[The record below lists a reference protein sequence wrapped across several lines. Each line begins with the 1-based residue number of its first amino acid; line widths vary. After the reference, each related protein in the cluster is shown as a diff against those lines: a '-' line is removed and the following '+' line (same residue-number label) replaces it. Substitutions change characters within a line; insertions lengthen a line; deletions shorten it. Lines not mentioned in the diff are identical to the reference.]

1 MALSGASAVRSQLH
15 AAPRGVVEHR
25 AEHRA
30 EHRVEHRVE
39 HRRWL
44 TWGER
49 LTVWPSRRLVRV
61 GRRMANLTRG
71 EFVLLE
77 TLAREDGEPVSRA
90 ELVRAIRRGAT
101 ATTSRTVDTHIHTL
115 RRKLGDDS
123 RDPRL
128 IVTVSGV
135 GYALAV

>member
-1 MALSGASAVRSQLH
+1 VGASTLRSPLSIQ
-15 AAPRGVVEHR
+15 
-25 AEHRA
+25 
-30 EHRVEHRVE
+30 

-44 TWGER
+44 TWGEH
-49 LTVWPSRRLVRV
+49 LSVWPGRRQVRV
-61 GRRMANLTRG
+61 GRRVANLTRG

-77 TLAREDGEPVSRA
+77 TLAREDGEPVARA
-90 ELVRAIRRGAT
+90 DLVRAIRRGST
-101 ATTSRTVDTHIHTL
+101 APTSRTVDTHIHTL

>member
-1 MALSGASAVRSQLH
+1 VALSGATTVRSH
-15 AAPRGVVEHR
+15 VHAAAPR
-25 AEHRA
+25 A
-30 EHRVEHRVE
+30 VE

-44 TWGER
+44 SWGDH
-49 LTVWPSRRLVRV
+49 LSVWPGRRLVRV
-61 GRRMANLTRG
+61 GRRIANLTRG

-77 TLAREDGEPVSRA
+77 MLAREDGEPVSRA

-101 ATTSRTVDTHIHTL
+101 STSSRTVDTHIHTL

>member
-1 MALSGASAVRSQLH
+1 VSASGAPTVRSQLH
-15 AAPRGVVEHR
+15 AAARGVENQH
-25 AEHRA
+25 
-30 EHRVEHRVE
+30 
-39 HRRWL
+39 WL
-44 TWGER
+44 SWGGR
-49 LTVWPSRRLVRV
+49 LTVWPGRRLVRV
-61 GRRMANLTRG
+61 GRRIANLTRG

-77 TLAREDGEPVSRA
+77 TLAREEGEPVSRA
-90 ELVRAIRRGAT
+90 ELVRAIRRGRT
-101 ATTSRTVDTHIHTL
+101 SPTSRTVDTHIHTL

>member
-1 MALSGASAVRSQLH
+1 MALSGAATVRSPMHGAVREHS
-15 AAPRGVVEHR
+15 RGVPPRLDRKISRGADHS
-25 AEHRA
+25 
-30 EHRVEHRVE
+30 
-39 HRRWL
+39 RWL
-44 TWGER
+44 AWGAH
-49 LTVWPSRRLVRV
+49 LAVWPGRRLVRV
-61 GRRMANLTRG
+61 GRRIANLTRG

-77 TLAREDGEPVSRA
+77 TLAREDGEPVTRA

-101 ATTSRTVDTHIHTL
+101 APTSRTVDTHIHTL

>member
-1 MALSGASAVRSQLH
+1 MGASTLRSSASIQ
-15 AAPRGVVEHR
+15 R
-25 AEHRA
+25 
-30 EHRVEHRVE
+30 
-39 HRRWL
+39 RRWL
-44 TWGER
+44 NWGEGIS
-49 LTVWPSRRLVRV
+49 VWPGRRLVRV
-61 GRRMANLTRG
+61 GRRVANLTRG

-77 TLAREDGEPVSRA
+77 TLAREDGEPVARA
-90 ELVRAIRRGAT
+90 DLVRAIRRGAT
-101 ATTSRTVDTHIHTL
+101 APTSRTVDTHIHTL